1 MARRT
6 APPKYI
12 QKRTPK
18 TFVFFHWNYHACS
31 DIGVAFSHRFCI
43 RGTQIS
49 SREPMVSRDARSP
62 PPSVC
67 SRPRGPL
74 QPYSQDPALRPRPG
88 QPAGPRST
96 PQPRPHPNDPSG
108 VPRRCYDKNTFATGG
123 SGGQVHHIFL
133 LRNCTPKI
141 NEKPCRPNSRDYAHA
156 NTRSTP
162 PGRPKP
168 SEYSELWKCRPCLFH
183 TLLFSSF
190 HFCFC
195 ENFYISIRIKS
206 DIFEKLAL
214 NFFYYLKTESPRAP
228 QARAEI
234 FSLKILS
241 FCWFIWYRHVFFLIL

>member
-62 PPSVC
+62 PLSLLEAPWALAALQSGPCPAPQAWSACWSSQYPPS
-67 SRPRGPL
+67 
-74 QPYSQDPALRPRPG
+74 
-88 QPAGPRST
+88 
-96 PQPRPHPNDPSG
+96 PQQRPHPNDPSG

-141 NEKPCRPNSRDYAHA
+141 NEKPLLSWFG
-156 NTRSTP
+156 TL
-162 PGRPKP
+162 GRRKG
-168 SEYSELWKCRPCLFH
+168 LCT
-183 TLLFSSF
+183 TLLSRLKN
-190 HFCFC
+190 HVLTHRQ
-195 ENFYISIRIKS
+195 ISR
-206 DIFEKLAL
+206 L
-214 NFFYYLKTESPRAP
+214 NIILNIISKTLPP
-228 QARAEI
+228 P
-234 FSLKILS
+234 
-241 FCWFIWYRHVFFLIL
+241 YPPTLILDSCLCVET

>member
-67 SRPRGPL
+67 SRPRGPW

-96 PQPRPHPNDPSG
+96 PLPPSKDLILMIRAVCLAAVTTRTRLQRGGRVHKLTTFFCCETAPRKLM
-108 VPRRCYDKNTFATGG
+108 KN
-123 SGGQVHHIFL
+123 
-133 LRNCTPKI
+133 
-141 NEKPCRPNSRDYAHA
+141 PCC
-156 NTRSTP
+156 
-162 PGRPKP
+162 PGL
-168 SEYSELWKCRPCLFH
+168 ELWGGGRVYVPPC
-183 TLLFSSF
+183 
-190 HFCFC
+190 C
-195 ENFYISIRIKS
+195 
-206 DIFEKLAL
+206 
-214 NFFYYLKTESPRAP
+214 PG
-228 QARAEI
+228 
-234 FSLKILS
+234 
-241 FCWFIWYRHVFFLIL
+241 